1 MNFRIFYNNE
11 SISLF
16 ISVTDEE
23 SQFRALQRQ
32 VGELAPAIGQLHKRI
47 VTERQLG
54 REWSEVTREITN
66 ISSSGIKAR
75 THVGKLK
82 DSWQHLLRDRASR
95 TLTYNDEQFHI
106 LEKIKMQETIRVLQ
120 DLLQKECTPSINQ
133 MTDALADWY
142 KMAQTTFLQTEILL
156 KDILIYKNDI
166 DTFTVTVKEA
176 QNEKY
181 FEALSDVKERI
192 SEQKN
197 EQKEQ
202 IRKRKQLEE
211 EEKIRQMQKLQ
222 NEAEQQQQNVNK
234 QQIKNKKVS
243 VGESKQVRRALRS
256 ILTTQDE
263 VWGILRENT
272 RLIEQFGQLAVA
284 ASTVNSSAV
293 TPNGSTTSLEASSH
307 VLAELENASTAATA
321 LLASKKY

>member
-1 MNFRIFYNNE
+1 
-11 SISLF
+11 
-16 ISVTDEE
+16 
-23 SQFRALQRQ
+23 
-32 VGELAPAIGQLHKRI
+32 
-47 VTERQLG
+47 
-54 REWSEVTREITN
+54 
-66 ISSSGIKAR
+66 
-75 THVGKLK
+75 
-82 DSWQHLLRDRASR
+82 
-95 TLTYNDEQFHI
+95 
-106 LEKIKMQETIRVLQ
+106 MQETIRVLQ

-192 SEQKN
+192 NEQKN

-222 NEAEQQQQNVNK
+222 NEAEQQQQN
-234 QQIKNKKVS
+234 
-243 VGESKQVRRALRS
+243 
-256 ILTTQDE
+256 
-263 VWGILRENT
+263 
-272 RLIEQFGQLAVA
+272 
-284 ASTVNSSAV
+284 
-293 TPNGSTTSLEASSH
+293 
-307 VLAELENASTAATA
+307 NARCCLSPEWHQYA
-321 LLASKKY
+321 

>member
-1 MNFRIFYNNE
+1 M
-11 SISLF
+11 S
-16 ISVTDEE
+16 
-23 SQFRALQRQ
+23 RQ
-32 VGELAPAIGQLHKRI
+32 IGELAPAIGQLHKRTI
-47 VTERQLG
+47 TERQLS
-54 REWSEVTREITN
+54 REWSEVTREISN
-66 ISSSGIKAR
+66 ISTSGIKAR

-166 DTFTVTVKEA
+166 DTFTVTLKEA

-181 FEALSDVKERI
+181 FEELTVVKSRLN
-192 SEQKN
+192 EQKN

-202 IRKRKQLEE
+202 IRKRKQQEE
-211 EEKIRQMQKLQ
+211 EEKVRHLQKIQ
-222 NEAEQQQQNVNK
+222 VEAEQQQQQCVNK
-234 QQIKNKKVS
+234 QQIKHKKVS

-284 ASTVNSSAV
+284 ASSVNSSSV
-293 TPNGSTTSLEASSH
+293 TPNGSNASLDASSH
-307 VLAELENASTAATA
+307 VLAELENASSAAA
-321 LLASKKY
+321 LLATKNY